1 MVDIIGRK
9 TWKVTRKKK
18 RKMRKKK
25 DRKREH
31 LTEKDKIK
39 CRKLRQDRSMRN
51 KNWRNIQRGKIS
63 LRGARA
69 EIKLSG

>member
-1 MVDIIGRK
+1 
-9 TWKVTRKKK
+9 
-18 RKMRKKK
+18 MRKKK

-31 LTEKDKIK
+31 LTEKDQIK

-63 LRGARA
+63 LLGARA